1 MASGTAQGRNLAI
14 DMLRALTMTLMIFV
28 NDFWKVHDVPQWM
41 EHAKWGV
48 DFMGLADFVYPAFLF
63 CVGMSVPYAIENR
76 YRKGYSGESTA
87 GHILLRT
94 LSLLIMGAFIGNSEA
109 RLAPDFTLYSIGFYW
124 LAAVASFFLVWN
136 AYPKDSS
143 RKQSVLF
150 TCLKILGGIC
160 LLLLALTYRKPDGKV
175 FDTSFS
181 ILGGIAWTYLVAA
194 TIYFFC
200 RDNLRK
206 LLPLWIAVLAVCV
219 LTQRMR
225 PEMGGTAILD
235 FPRPNFLEGMLR
247 VLHIGTGGGVFLALS
262 GLLVSVV
269 TEKLNSGSTQSVI
282 PGQQSVIPGQQSVIP
297 GLTGNLSQGR
307 RTLIGL
313 AAAAAALLLGILT
326 RHWWIAA
333 KLGITLP
340 CCFFVSAAAIGLYT
354 LLRWLNARGLSHW
367 FVVIR
372 PAGTATLTTYMIP
385 YVFYGFADITGIV
398 LPDWLTHGTMS
409 LVNCFCFALIVVAVT
424 GLLQRLHLKLKV

>member
-1 MASGTAQGRNLAI
+1 MEKSTQTAGQGRNLAI
-14 DMLRALTMTLMIFV
+14 EMLRALTMTLMIFV

-63 CVGMSVPYAIENR
+63 CVGMSVPYAIESR
-76 YRKGYSGESTA
+76 YRKGLSGESTM

-109 RLAPDFTLYSIGFYW
+109 RLDPGFTLYRIGTYW
-124 LAAVASFFLVWN
+124 LLAVASFFLIWN
-136 AYPKDSS
+136 AYPKNPT
-143 RKQSVLF
+143 RRQSTLF
-150 TCLKILGGIC
+150 TILKILGGLC
-160 LLLLALTYRKPDGKV
+160 LLFLAVTYRKPEGRV

-194 TIYFFC
+194 IVYYFC
-200 RDNLRK
+200 RNNLK
-206 LLPLWIAVLAVCV
+206 KTIPVWAAVLAVCI
-219 LTQRMR
+219 LTQRLR
-225 PEMGGTAILD
+225 PEMGGEAILN

-247 VLHIGTGGGVFLALS
+247 VLHIGNGGAVFLALS

-269 TEKLNSGSTQSVI
+269 TEKIAHL
-282 PGQQSVIPGQQSVIP
+282 P
-297 GLTGNLSQGR
+297 QGK

-313 AAAAAALLLGILT
+313 GTAVACLLLGMFT
-326 RHWWIAA
+326 RKFWIAA

-340 CCFFVSAAAIGLYT
+340 CCLFVMAAAIGIYT
-354 LLRWLNARGLSHW
+354 LLRWLNARDLTRW
-367 FVVIR
+367 FAIIR

-385 YVFYGFADITGIV
+385 YVYYGLGDLTGIV
-398 LPDWLTHGTMS
+398 WPDWLTHGPMA
-409 LVNCFCFALIVVAVT
+409 LVNCFCFALIVIATV
-424 GLLQRLHLKLKV
+424 GLLQKLHLKLKV

>member
-1 MASGTAQGRNLAI
+1 METAFSTAKAQGQGRNLAI

-28 NDFWKVHDVPQWM
+28 NDFWKIHDVPQWM
-41 EHAKWGV
+41 EHAKRGV

-63 CVGMSVPYAIENR
+63 CVGMSVPYAIESR

-94 LSLLIMGAFIGNSEA
+94 LSLLIMGAFLGNSEA

-124 LAAVASFFLVWN
+124 LVAVASFFLVWN
-136 AYPKDSS
+136 AYPKNPS
-143 RKQSVLF
+143 RKQSILF
-150 TCLKILGGIC
+150 TCLKIVGGIC
-160 LLLLALTYRKPDGKV
+160 LLLLALTYRKPEGRV

-194 TIYFFC
+194 AVYYFC

-206 LLPLWIAVLAVCV
+206 ITPLWAAVLAVCI
-219 LTQRMR
+219 LTQRLR
-225 PEMGGTAILD
+225 PEMGGAPILD

-247 VLHIGTGGGVFLALS
+247 VLHIGNGGAVFLALS

-269 TEKLNSGSTQSVI
+269 TEKLA
-282 PGQQSVIPGQQSVIP
+282 
-297 GLTGNLSQGR
+297 GLPQR
-307 RTLIGL
+307 KRILIGL
-313 AAAAAALLLGILT
+313 GTALASLLLGMLT
-326 RHWWIAA
+326 RRWWIAA
-333 KLGITLP
+333 KLGLTLP
-340 CCFFVSAAAIGLYT
+340 CCFFVIAAAVFLYT
-354 LLRWLNARGLSHW
+354 LFRWLNTKGLSGW
-367 FVVIR
+367 FAVIR

-398 LPDWLTHGTMS
+398 LPDWLTHGPMG
-409 LVNCFCFALIVVAVT
+409 LVNSFCFALIVVAIV
-424 GLLQRLHLKLKV
+424 GILQKLHLKLKV

>member
-1 MASGTAQGRNLAI
+1 METTTTQAPVQGQGRNLAI

-41 EHAKWGV
+41 EHAKRGV
-48 DFMGLADFVYPAFLF
+48 DFMGLSDFVYPAFLF

-87 GHILLRT
+87 GHILLRV

-109 RLAPDFTLYSIGFYW
+109 RLAPDFTLYRIGTYW
-124 LAAVASFFLVWN
+124 LVAVASFFLVWN
-136 AYPKDSS
+136 AYPKNPSS
-143 RKQSVLF
+143 RQSVLF
-150 TCLKILGGIC
+150 TCLKIVGGLC
-160 LLLLALTYRKPDGKV
+160 LLFLAVTYRKPDGKV

-194 TIYFFC
+194 TVYYFC
-200 RDNLRK
+200 RDKLRK
-206 LLPLWIAVLAVCV
+206 TIPVWLAVLAVCI

-247 VLHIGTGGGVFLALS
+247 ILHIGTGGAVFLALS

-269 TEKLNSGSTQSVI
+269 TEKLA
-282 PGQQSVIPGQQSVIP
+282 
-297 GLTGNLSQGR
+297 GLPQGR

-313 AAAAAALLLGILT
+313 GTAAASLLLGIFT
-326 RHWWIAA
+326 RKFWIAA

-340 CCFFVSAAAIGLYT
+340 CCLFVMAAAIALYT
-354 LLRWLNARGLSHW
+354 LLRWLNARNLTGW
-367 FVVIR
+367 FVLIR

-385 YVFYGFADITGIV
+385 YVYYGLADITGIV
-398 LPDWLTHGTMS
+398 LPDWLTHGPMG
-409 LVNCFCFALIVVAVT
+409 LVNSFCFALIVVATV
-424 GLLQRLHLKLKV
+424 GLLQKLHLKLKV

>member
-1 MASGTAQGRNLAI
+1 MATGTSQGRNLAI

-63 CVGMSVPYAIENR
+63 CVGMSVPYAIESR
-76 YRKGYSGESTA
+76 YRKGYSGEATA

-124 LAAVASFFLVWN
+124 LVAVAAFFLVWN
-136 AYPKDSS
+136 SYPKELS
-143 RKQSVLF
+143 RQQSVLK
-150 TCLKILGGIC
+150 TCLQIVGGIC

-175 FDTSFS
+175 FDTSFG

-194 TIYFFC
+194 TVYFFC
-200 RDNLRK
+200 RDRLKR
-206 LLPLWIAVLAVCV
+206 LLPVWFAVLAVCV
-219 LTQRMR
+219 LTQRLR
-225 PEMGGTAILD
+225 PELGGAPILD

-247 VLHIGTGGGVFLALS
+247 ILHIGTGGAVFLALT

-269 TEKLNSGSTQSVI
+269 TEKIAFLPQGKRT
-282 PGQQSVIPGQQSVIP
+282 
-297 GLTGNLSQGR
+297 LTGFV
-307 RTLIGL
+307 
-313 AAAAAALLLGILT
+313 AAAVALLLGIFT
-326 RHWWIAA
+326 RHFWIAA
-333 KLGITLP
+333 KLGLTLP
-340 CCFFVSAAAIGLYT
+340 CCLFVSAAAIFLYT
-354 LLRWLNARGLSHW
+354 LLRWLNARGLTGW
-367 FVVIR
+367 FAVIR

-385 YVFYGFADITGIV
+385 YVFYGMADITGIV
-398 LPDWLTHGTMS
+398 LPDWLTHGPMV

-424 GLLQRLHLKLKV
+424 GLLQKLHLQLKV

>member
-1 MASGTAQGRNLAI
+1 METATATPVQGQSQGRNLAI

-41 EHAKWGV
+41 EHAKRGV

-76 YRKGYSGESTA
+76 YRKGYSGESTM
-87 GHILLRT
+87 GHILLRV
-94 LSLLIMGAFIGNSEA
+94 LSLLIMGAFLGNSEA
-109 RLAPDFTLYSIGFYW
+109 RLDPDFTLYRIGTYW
-124 LAAVASFFLVWN
+124 LVAVASFFLVWN
-136 AYPKDSS
+136 AYPKNPS
-143 RKQSVLF
+143 RRQSILF
-150 TCLKILGGIC
+150 TCLKIIGGLC
-160 LLLLALTYRKPDGKV
+160 LLFLAVTYRKPEGRV

-194 TIYFFC
+194 IVYYFC

-206 LLPLWIAVLAVCV
+206 IVPVWVAVLAVCI

-225 PEMGGTAILD
+225 PEMGDVAILN

-247 VLHIGTGGGVFLALS
+247 VLHIGNGGAVFLALS

-269 TEKLNSGSTQSVI
+269 TEKI
-282 PGQQSVIPGQQSVIP
+282 A
-297 GLTGNLSQGR
+297 GLPQGKR
-307 RTLIGL
+307 LLIGFGTAL
-313 AAAAAALLLGILT
+313 AAFLLGVFT
-326 RHWWIAA
+326 RRFWIAA
-333 KLGITLP
+333 KLGLTLP
-340 CCFFVSAAAIGLYT
+340 CCLFVSAAAIFIYT
-354 LLRWLNARGLSHW
+354 LLRWLNSKGLSGW
-367 FVVIR
+367 FALIR

-398 LPDWLTHGTMS
+398 LPDWLTHGSMS
-409 LVNCFCFALIVVAVT
+409 LVNCFCFALICIAIV
-424 GLLQRLHLKLKV
+424 GILQKLHLKLKV

>member
-1 MASGTAQGRNLAI
+1 METTTTQAPVQGQGRNLAI

-41 EHAKWGV
+41 EHAKRGV
-48 DFMGLADFVYPAFLF
+48 DYMGLADFVYPAFLF

-87 GHILLRT
+87 GHILLRV
-94 LSLLIMGAFIGNSEA
+94 LSLLIMGAFLGNSEA
-109 RLAPDFTLYSIGFYW
+109 RLDPDFTLYRIGTYW
-124 LAAVASFFLVWN
+124 LVAVASFFLVWN
-136 AYPKDSS
+136 AYPKNPS
-143 RKQSVLF
+143 RRQSILF
-150 TCLKILGGIC
+150 TCLKIIGGLC
-160 LLLLALTYRKPDGKV
+160 LLFLAITYRKPEGRV

-194 TIYFFC
+194 TVYYFC

-206 LLPLWIAVLAVCV
+206 TIPVWVAVLAVCV

-225 PEMGGTAILD
+225 PEMGGAPILD

-247 VLHIGTGGGVFLALS
+247 VLHIGNGGAVFLALS

-269 TEKLNSGSTQSVI
+269 TEKVA
-282 PGQQSVIPGQQSVIP
+282 
-297 GLTGNLSQGR
+297 GLPQGKR
-307 RTLIGL
+307 LLIGFGAAL
-313 AAAAAALLLGILT
+313 AAFLLGVFT
-326 RHWWIAA
+326 RRFWIAA
-333 KLGITLP
+333 KLGLTLP
-340 CCFFVSAAAIGLYT
+340 CCLFVSAIAIALYT
-354 LLRWLNARGLSHW
+354 LLRWLNSKGLSGW
-367 FVVIR
+367 FAVIR

-398 LPDWLTHGTMS
+398 LPDWLTHGPMS
-409 LVNCFCFALIVVAVT
+409 LVNCFCFALICIAIV
-424 GLLQRLHLKLKV
+424 GILQKLHLKLKV